1 MKFFT
6 IIIISVLGLLIL
18 TASCATEGCTD
29 PHANNFSY
37 EATKDDGS
45 CDYGGCMD
53 ENALNFDPDAVT
65 DNGTCRYNG
74 GVHIITTK
82 SRLLQNGE
90 TMAVEI
96 NGAFIG
102 KLGQRCTALFPDCQT
117 ACAHLK
123 FTDQPEGFYVLNYW
137 IIKRTSSTTYDTLVT
152 SGNYSLKITGGD
164 CNVYTIE

>member
-6 IIIISVLGLLIL
+6 IIISFLGILIL
-18 TASCATEGCTD
+18 TSSCATEGCTD

-45 CDYGGCMD
+45 CNYGGCMD
-53 ENALNFDPDAVT
+53 ENALNFDPGAKT
-65 DNGTCRYNG
+65 DNGSCQYNG
-74 GVHIITTK
+74 GVHIITTNNQ
-82 SRLLQNGE
+82 LGQNGQVIS
-90 TMAVEI
+90 VEI

-102 KLGQRCTALFPDCQT
+102 KLGQRCTTLFPDCQS

-123 FTDQPEGFYVLNYW
+123 FTDQAEGFYSLNYW
-137 IIKRTSSTTYDTLVT
+137 ILKQTSTTTYDTAFT
-152 SGNYSLKITGGD
+152 SGSFSLKITGGE